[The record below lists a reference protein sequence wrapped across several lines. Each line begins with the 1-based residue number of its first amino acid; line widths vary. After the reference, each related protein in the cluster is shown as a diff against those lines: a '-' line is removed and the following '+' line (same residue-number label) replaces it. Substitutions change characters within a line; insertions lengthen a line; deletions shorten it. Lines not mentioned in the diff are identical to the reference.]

1 MTLTDQLAIIYNI
14 YGIQGGQAFMNT
26 SYSDVASLVNNS
38 KNSIHV
44 EINELN
50 STLYQIKTPFQLTY
64 IAYDQDLQSMNITT
78 LSGKYSHQ
86 YTLHQSDV
94 KIQHDKRILHFHD
107 YFELVV
113 ILDGTLTQLI
123 EDKEYHYP
131 AGSCCLINR
140 SLYHSEYYTD
150 SARVLFIGFSVEFI
164 RGLFEDCTL
173 ADFSQEKDILD
184 SDFYKFIMDD
194 LEHPGGKTYLDYIPA
209 IKNQTS
215 TNLLHDIN
223 SRLMDVLLHPVFG
236 ATHQVKGLFS
246 LLISVLSDPA
256 YFHCTR
262 MNLEQTAD
270 ALIFARISHFI
281 EEKYGRISRDE
292 LSGLLNYS
300 GDYINRIV
308 HKFTGLCLFDY
319 SMNFCMK
326 KAAEELLYSQKAIN
340 EIAEELHF
348 SNKTHFYKLF
358 KEKYGITPKE
368 FRANKDSTQNI

>member
-1 MTLTDQLAIIYNI
+1 
-14 YGIQGGQAFMNT
+14 
-26 SYSDVASLVNNS
+26 
-38 KNSIHV
+38 
-44 EINELN
+44 
-50 STLYQIKTPFQLTY
+50 
-64 IAYDQDLQSMNITT
+64 
-78 LSGKYSHQ
+78 
-86 YTLHQSDV
+86 
-94 KIQHDKRILHFHD
+94 
-107 YFELVV
+107 
-113 ILDGTLTQLI
+113 
-123 EDKEYHYP
+123 
-131 AGSCCLINR
+131 
-140 SLYHSEYYTD
+140 
-150 SARVLFIGFSVEFI
+150 
-164 RGLFEDCTL
+164 
-173 ADFSQEKDILD
+173 
-184 SDFYKFIMDD
+184 MDD
-194 LEHPGGKTYLDYIPA
+194 LKHPGGKTYLDYIPA

-236 ATHQVKGLFS
+236 ATHQVKGFFS
-246 LLISVLSDPA
+246 LLISVLSDSA

-270 ALIFARISHFI
+270 ALVFARISHFI
-281 EEKYGRISRDE
+281 EEKYGRIGRDE

-326 KAAEELLYSQKAIN
+326 KAAEELLYSQKTIN

-368 FRANKDSTQNI
+368 FRANKDSAQNV

>member
-14 YGIQGGQAFMNT
+14 YGIQGGLAFMNT
-26 SYSDVASLVNNS
+26 FYSDVASLVNNS

-44 EINELN
+44 EVNELN

-64 IAYDQDLQSMNITT
+64 IAYNRDLQSMNITT

-94 KIQHDKRILHFHD
+94 KIQYDKRILHFHD

-164 RGLFEDCTL
+164 RGLFEDCNL
-173 ADFSQEKDILD
+173 ADFSQEKDILN

-194 LEHPGGKTYLDYIPA
+194 LKHPGGKTYLDYIPA

-236 ATHQVKGLFS
+236 ATHQVKGFFS
-246 LLISVLSDPA
+246 LLISG
-256 YFHCTR
+256 T
-262 MNLEQTAD
+262 
-270 ALIFARISHFI
+270 
-281 EEKYGRISRDE
+281 
-292 LSGLLNYS
+292 
-300 GDYINRIV
+300 NR
-308 HKFTGLCLFDY
+308 
-319 SMNFCMK
+319 
-326 KAAEELLYSQKAIN
+326 
-340 EIAEELHF
+340 
-348 SNKTHFYKLF
+348 
-358 KEKYGITPKE
+358 
-368 FRANKDSTQNI
+368 